1 MTASWRGLLV
11 RRTLALLII
20 LAFWEVAAGPLAWVD
35 AFYLPPPSAIGTTL
49 IDLFA
54 QGKIYTHLEATFA
67 AALAGLA
74 LGLAAGI
81 VLGFLAALVPI
92 LAELLEPLM
101 VLFNAIPRVILAP
114 LFIIWLGIGVGSKV
128 ALSFVLVVVIIFFAV
143 YNGIR
148 NVDESLVE
156 RVRTL
161 GGGTTM
167 LLREVYIPSVVS
179 WVLSNLKVALGFAF
193 TGAVVGEFVA
203 STRGLGYMLSF
214 AQTTYNAALS
224 LALIFMVAAVVMLLF
239 AAAGWLERRL
249 LHWKYR

>member
-1 MTASWRGLLV
+1 MRFFLRSLLV
-11 RRTLALLII
+11 RRTLALLVI
-20 LAFWEVAAGPLAWVD
+20 LAFWEVAAGPLEWID
-35 AFYLPPPSAIGTTL
+35 SFYLPPPSDIGNA
-49 IDLFA
+49 LFVLFS
-54 QGKIYTHLEATFA
+54 QGKIYTHLEATFT
-67 AALAGLA
+67 AALAGLL

-81 VLGFLAALVPI
+81 VLGFLAALVPV

-101 VLFNAIPRVILAP
+101 VLLNAIPRVILAP
-114 LFIIWLGIGVGSKV
+114 LFIIWLGIGVGSKI

-148 NVDESLVE
+148 NVDEQLVE
-156 RVRTL
+156 RVQTL
-161 GGGTTM
+161 GGNTWM

-203 STRGLGYMLSF
+203 STRGLGYMLAF

-224 LALIFMVAAVVMLLF
+224 LALILMVAAVVMLLF
-239 AAAGWLERRL
+239 AGAGRLERRL

>member
-1 MTASWRGLLV
+1 MSTSVSGV
-11 RRTLALLII
+11 IIRRTLALVAL
-20 LAFWEVAAGPLAWVD
+20 LALWEYAAGVRGWVD
-35 AFYLPPPSAIGTTL
+35 PFYLPPPSAIGQTL
-49 IDLFA
+49 ASLFIE
-54 QGKIYTHLEATFA
+54 GKIYPHLEATFLA
-67 AALAGLA
+67 AFVGLF
-74 LGLAAGI
+74 LGLIVGV
-81 VLGFLAALVPI
+81 VLGFMAALVPF

-114 LFIIWLGIGVGSKV
+114 LLIIWLGIGVGSKV
-128 ALSFVLVVVIIFFAV
+128 ALSFILVVVIIFFAV

-148 NVDESLVE
+148 NVDQQLVD

-161 GGGTTM
+161 GGNAWM

-224 LALIFMVAAVVMLLF
+224 LALIFIVATVVMLLF
-239 AAAGWLERRL
+239 AAAGWLERYL
-249 LHWKYR
+249 LRWKYR